1 MLINLTNNFMEI
13 NWLIISAI
21 VIGVALLVYFLIKQ
35 NKKDRK
41 KIEEELNY
49 SKESEEVEINNDHNL

>member
-1 MLINLTNNFMEI
+1 MEI
-13 NWLIISAI
+13 NWFIISAI

-49 SKESEEVEINNDHNL
+49 SQESEEAEINNDLNL

>member
-1 MLINLTNNFMEI
+1 MEI

-21 VIGVALLVYFLIKQ
+21 VIGIALLVYFLIKQ

-41 KIEEELNY
+41 KIEKELNY
-49 SKESEEVEINNDHNL
+49 TQESEEAEINNDFNL

>member
-1 MLINLTNNFMEI
+1 MAI
-13 NWLIISAI
+13 NWFIIAAVVFG
-21 VIGVALLVYFLIKQ
+21 VILLVYILTKQ

-49 SKESEEVEINNDHNL
+49 IAESEEAEINNEKEV

>member
-1 MLINLTNNFMEI
+1 MEI
-13 NWLIISAI
+13 NWFIISGI
-21 VIGVALLVYFLIKQ
+21 IIGVVLLLYILIKQ

-49 SKESEEVEINNDHNL
+49 VEKSKEAEINNEKES

>member
-1 MLINLTNNFMEI
+1 MAI
-13 NWLIISAI
+13 NWFIIAAV
-21 VIGVALLVYFLIKQ
+21 VIGVVLLVYILIKQ

-49 SKESEEVEINNDHNL
+49 VPETDEAEINNEKEV

>member
-1 MLINLTNNFMEI
+1 MEI

-21 VIGVALLVYFLIKQ
+21 VIVVVLLVYFLIKQ

-41 KIEEELNY
+41 KMEKELNY
-49 SKESEEVEINNDHNL
+49 TKKSEEVEINNDHDL

>member
-1 MLINLTNNFMEI
+1 MEI

-49 SKESEEVEINNDHNL
+49 TKESEEAEINNDFNL

>member
-1 MLINLTNNFMEI
+1 MEI
-13 NWLIISAI
+13 NWFIISAI
-21 VIGVALLVYFLIKQ
+21 VIGVILLVYFLIKQ

-49 SKESEEVEINNDHNL
+49 TKKSEEVEINDDHNL

>member
-1 MLINLTNNFMEI
+1 MEI
-13 NWLIISAI
+13 NWPIISAI
-21 VIGVALLVYFLIKQ
+21 VIGVALLVFFLIKQ

-49 SKESEEVEINNDHNL
+49 TQESEEVEINNDHNL

>member
-1 MLINLTNNFMEI
+1 MEI

-41 KIEEELNY
+41 KIEEELNFTKK
-49 SKESEEVEINNDHNL
+49 SDEVEINNDPNL

>member
-1 MLINLTNNFMEI
+1 MEI

-21 VIGVALLVYFLIKQ
+21 VIVVVLLVYFLIKQ

-41 KIEEELNY
+41 KMEKELNY
-49 SKESEEVEINNDHNL
+49 SKESEEVEINNDLNL